1 MKNLLKG
8 IFLLSLLSS
17 CSYFKKAEEPE
28 AIARVG
34 DAFLYK
40 EDILNLVP
48 KGTTKKDSASIVRTF
63 IGNWATKKILY
74 NAAEYNLSDNQIAE
88 YKNLI
93 EQYKIDLY
101 TKAYL
106 EELVKR
112 QIDTVITGDQIQKY
126 YAANK
131 QYFKNSSELI
141 KLRYINLVKENPKLD
156 KIRAKFISF
165 TKKDKAELENLSM
178 EFKSFAFNDSLWVD
192 INQVYTKLPF
202 INVNNKDNYI
212 KSGVN
217 FQQSDSTTI
226 WLVKV
231 NKVLPENEPSPLQFL
246 RPTIKQV
253 ILNNRKLE
261 LVKTIEKEIT
271 NDAIKNN
278 KYEIYK

>member
-1 MKNLLKG
+1 MKNLIQYLL
-8 IFLLSLLSS
+8 LLSLLTS
-17 CSYFKKAEEPE
+17 CSYFKKAKEPE

-34 DAFLYK
+34 DVFLYK
-40 EDILNLVP
+40 EDIKDLVP
-48 KGTTKKDSASIVRTF
+48 KGTDKKDSVSIVKTF
-63 IGNWATKKILY
+63 IEKWATQKILY
-74 NAAEYNLSDNQIAE
+74 NAAEYNLSDNQIFE
-88 YKNLI
+88 YENLI

-112 QIDTVITGDQIQKY
+112 QIDTVITEDQIQKY
-126 YAANK
+126 YATNK

-156 KIRAKFISF
+156 KIRSKFTSF
-165 TKKDKAELENLSM
+165 TKTDKKDLEELTM
-178 EFKSFAFNDSLWVD
+178 EFKSYAFNDSLWVD
-192 INQVYTKLPF
+192 INQVYEKLPF
-202 INVNNKDNYI
+202 INVNNKESYI
-212 KSGVN
+212 KSGIN
-217 FQQSDSTTI
+217 FQHPDSSTV
-226 WLVKV
+226 WLVKI
-231 NKVLPENEPSPLQFL
+231 NKVLLENEPSPLQFL

-271 NDAIKNN
+271 NDAIKKN